1 MRILGVIPARG
12 GSKGVPRKN
21 LRPLCGKPLLAWTAE
36 SALAAPCLERVV
48 LSTDD
53 AEIAALGRA
62 LGLEVPFL
70 RPAELATDE
79 ALTIDV
85 LRHALSFCEAEGGE
99 YEAVFTLQPTNP
111 LRTVDDI
118 TGAVA
123 LLERTGA
130 DSVISFTAAGDKHPA
145 RMKQIGKDLRV
156 IDPPFA
162 EAVEGLPRQLLPKY
176 YWREGSVYVTR
187 RDVLVQQRSLKGSD
201 CRAWMIPAERAINLD
216 TELDFA
222 LAGLLLSG
230 RLSLHETAVA
240 D

>member
-1 MRILGVIPARG
+1 MKVLGVIPARG

-21 LRPLCGKPLLAWTAE
+21 LRMLCGKPLLAWTAE
-36 SALAAPCLERVV
+36 VALASPCLDKVI

-53 AEIAALGRA
+53 EEIAELGRQ

-79 ALTIDV
+79 ALAIDV
-85 LRHALSFCEAEGGE
+85 IRHAVGFCEREGSKFD
-99 YEAVFTLQPTNP
+99 AVFTLQPTNP
-111 LRTVDDI
+111 MRTAIDI

-130 DSVISFTAAGDKHPA
+130 DSVISFVDAGDKHPA
-145 RMKQIGKDLRV
+145 RMKQIDGEMRV
-156 IDPPFA
+156 IDPLFA
-162 EAVEGLPRQLLPKY
+162 EAVEGMPRQLLPKY
-176 YWREGSVYVTR
+176 YLREGSIYLTR
-187 RDVLVQQRSLKGSD
+187 RDVVVQQRSFKGSD
-201 CRAWMIPAERAINLD
+201 CRAWLIPAERAVNLD

-222 LAGLLLSG
+222 LAELLLNR
-230 RLSLHETAVA
+230 RLSSHETAIG

>member
-1 MRILGVIPARG
+1 MKVLGVIPARG

-36 SALAAPCLERVV
+36 TALAAPCLERVV

-53 AEIAALGRA
+53 EEIAALGRA

-79 ALTIDV
+79 ALAIDV
-85 LRHALSFCEAEGGE
+85 VLHALAFCEQQWGRFDAI
-99 YEAVFTLQPTNP
+99 FTLQPTNP
-111 LRTVDDI
+111 LRTAGDI
-118 TGAVA
+118 TGAAA
-123 LLERTGA
+123 LLEQTGA
-130 DSVISFTAAGDKHPA
+130 DSVISFADAGDKHPA
-145 RMKQIGKDLRV
+145 RMKQIGEDLRV

-162 EAVEGLPRQLLPKY
+162 EAVEGMPRQLLPKY
-176 YWREGSVYVTR
+176 YLREGSVYLTR

-201 CRAWMIPAERAINLD
+201 CRAWIIPPDRAVNLD

-222 LAGLLLSG
+222 LAELLLTR